1 MAFSIVELEDYRNDP
16 IMQLLIKLCFE
27 LQRLAGPGGEWFI
40 PTHKGSRLFGVS
52 YQWLAVLLNSLDGK
66 IIKKT
71 KKYTGNKC
79 SRYIF
84 IGPSTALLGKKTT

>member
-1 MAFSIVELEDYRNDP
+1 
-16 IMQLLIKLCFE
+16 MQLLIKLCFE
-27 LQRLAGPGGEWFI
+27 LQRLAGPDDEWFI

-52 YQWLAVLLNSLDGK
+52 YQWLAVLLNRLEGK

-71 KKYTGNKC
+71 KKYTANIKC

-84 IGPSTALLGKKTT
+84 IGPSKTLLWKETE